1 MTIIGFIQ
9 STALDNNNMNNDL
22 RGYINGGRIET
33 VGFTEDGDITEE
45 WQNCQLILVDDQNFT
60 EVTRPCCGN
69 ETGAVLLLH
78 RSNDDNWKAQ
88 RCWVKSCGWEIKD
101 EDDFSHSP
109 GYRFWDNVSELCS
122 VDKKK
127 RAISIKR
134 LIDTY
139 VNNPADLQQSDLQ
152 QSDLQQSDLQQ
163 SDLQIDQLIQLIW
176 LLLREDCKPR
186 RVDLDTWWH
195 KPFISDESV
204 PSYLVLLERLSER
217 CSYHL
222 GIDKHQVEEIISAVL
237 QKRGD
242 SDGFSWTFADSTLN
256 QLESEYKKKKF
267 KELIDACYKELSN
280 SDDSR

>member
-9 STALDNNNMNNDL
+9 STELNENNMNHDL
-22 RGYINGGRIET
+22 RVYINRGRIET
-33 VGFTEDGDITEE
+33 VGFTEDGDITEK

-60 EVTRPCCGN
+60 EVTKPCCGN

-78 RSNDDNWKAQ
+78 LSNEDNWEEQ
-88 RCWVKSCGWEIKD
+88 RCWVKSCGWKIED
-101 EDDFSHSP
+101 EDYFSHAP

-122 VDKKK
+122 ADNK
-127 RAISIKR
+127 RRAMSIKR
-134 LIDTY
+134 LINTY
-139 VNNPADLQQSDLQ
+139 VNNQADLQQA
-152 QSDLQQSDLQQ
+152 
-163 SDLQIDQLIQLIW
+163 DLQIDQLIQLIW
-176 LLLREDCKPR
+176 LLLREDCKPKG
-186 RVDLDTWWH
+186 VDLDTWWH
-195 KPFISDESV
+195 KPFISDESA
-204 PSYLVLLERLSER
+204 PSYLVLLDRLSER

-256 QLESEYKKKKF
+256 QLESEDKKKKF

-280 SDDSR
+280 SDDFR